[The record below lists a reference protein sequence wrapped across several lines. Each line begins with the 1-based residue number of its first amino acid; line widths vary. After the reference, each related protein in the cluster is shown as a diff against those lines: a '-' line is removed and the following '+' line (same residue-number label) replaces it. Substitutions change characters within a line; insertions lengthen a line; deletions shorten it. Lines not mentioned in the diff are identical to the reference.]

1 MTDEEFKQLA
11 EDAMKMVPLFSK
23 AIGEAAD
30 KEGIKT
36 SPAAIVLSL
45 GLMMR
50 STAANMEELELAQ
63 DFCHEMLKV
72 AFSNFG

>member
-1 MTDEEFKQLA
+1 MTDEEFEKLGK
-11 EDAMKMVPLFSK
+11 DAMKLVPLFSK

-30 KEGIKT
+30 KEGVMT
-36 SPAAIVLSL
+36 SPAAVVLSL

-50 STAANMEELELAQ
+50 STAGTMAELEESQ
-63 DFCHEMLKV
+63 DFCQEMLKV